1 MLPNILAMPI
11 WFRDWIDLINRIL
24 RRWLNVLGT
33 SLAGIAAQ
41 IVIAVLTAPKGGW
54 FRRSTWTDWRH
65 IDRKRLNQA
74 LRAMAAVWGFVF
86 VICAV
91 ITLRHDQQHLLA
103 MCTKLESQNKTLSDK
118 LAASEKQDRCPSSG
132 PRGLRKATES
142 EITNR
147 RRLVQNAR
155 NLATDILTYKS
166 DIEINRPMVILST
179 SSAVLTER
187 SLNAEDQFEKNPLLD
202 FLRRFSGPIYQLERG
217 FREQG
222 IDSSQL
228 ETHIAQLVNTQM
240 IRLVA
245 VDLNGMALQLENN
258 RR

>member
-1 MLPNILAMPI
+1 LYKT
-11 WFRDWIDLINRIL
+11 RD
-24 RRWLNVLGT
+24 
-33 SLAGIAAQ
+33 
-41 IVIAVLTAPKGGW
+41 
-54 FRRSTWTDWRH
+54 
-65 IDRKRLNQA
+65 
-74 LRAMAAVWGFVF
+74 
-86 VICAV
+86 
-91 ITLRHDQQHLLA
+91 
-103 MCTKLESQNKTLSDK
+103 
-118 LAASEKQDRCPSSG
+118 
-132 PRGLRKATES
+132 
-142 EITNR
+142 
-147 RRLVQNAR
+147 
-155 NLATDILTYKS
+155 LATDILTYKS

-179 SSAVLTER
+179 SSAALTER